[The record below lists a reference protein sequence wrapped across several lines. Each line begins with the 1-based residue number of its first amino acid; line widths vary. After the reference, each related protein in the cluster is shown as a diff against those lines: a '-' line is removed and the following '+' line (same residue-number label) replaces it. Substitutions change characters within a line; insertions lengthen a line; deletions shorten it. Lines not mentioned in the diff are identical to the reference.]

1 MYIFFFI
8 GQFVAAA
15 TKEHFLKQVCAD
27 RCGQIQAMSAAGWV
41 CFVFDEQQ
49 GKGAGQDDHRI
60 RGAGG

>member
-1 MYIFFFI
+1 M
-8 GQFVAAA
+8 VAA

-60 RGAGG
+60 RGAAGG